1 MLKKF
6 LNDESKATIRDFLFW
21 IFVYPFVIAFAVACV
36 AFIFSFSSFNDVKI
50 TDWISSLST
59 LFGIIVAIIGF
70 NNWKNEKKIDLE
82 RDIFRDLINFN
93 KDIYIARLKYSN
105 LNENKEQINEI
116 SDFINNQLNL
126 SFNNIRSS
134 IRFYLF
140 FLEKEQNSARIDV
153 RQLSEDKIDPLYNK
167 LFELHEGLCDI
178 LKNKGYLSTKE
189 FTEIKSKI
197 ISDLE
202 DAHKSIDNALKTFEN
217 CSS

>member
-1 MLKKF
+1 MLKKL

-21 IFVYPFVIAFAVACV
+21 LFVYPFVIVFAVACV

-93 KDIYIARLKYSN
+93 KDIYIAKLKYSN
-105 LNENKEQINEI
+105 LNENKKQINEI
-116 SDFINNQLNL
+116 SDFINNQINL

-140 FLEKEQNSARIDV
+140 FLEKEQNNARIDV
-153 RQLSEDKIDPLYNK
+153 RKLAEDKIDPLYNK
-167 LFELHEGLCDI
+167 LFDLHERLCGI
-178 LKNKGYLSTKE
+178 FTNKGYLSTKE
-189 FTEIKSKI
+189 FTEIKSEI
-197 ISDLE
+197 ISNLE

-217 CSS
+217 GSS

>member
-6 LNDESKATIRDFLFW
+6 LNDKSKATIRDFLFW
-21 IFVYPFVIAFAVACV
+21 LLVYPFVIAFAVACV

-93 KDIYIARLKYSN
+93 KDIYIAKLKYSN

-140 FLEKEQNSARIDV
+140 FLEKEQNNARIDV
-153 RQLSEDKIDPLYNK
+153 RKLTKDERDPLYNK
-167 LFELHEGLCDI
+167 LFDLHERLCDI
-178 LKNKGYLSTKE
+178 FTNKGYLSTKE

-197 ISDLE
+197 ILNLE
-202 DAHKSIDNALKTFEN
+202 NAHKSIDNALKTFEN
-217 CSS
+217 GSS